1 MKILILNTI
10 IFNNNGMAF
19 VIRDYY
25 EAMDKT
31 GMEIDFLTTKEPSD
45 EFKRWFKENNL
56 KYFVVNKSNP
66 IKYVLQ
72 LKKIAKAGNYDL
84 VHIHGNSANMAF
96 ELLGCK
102 LGGIKRRLTHVHN
115 TTTDHPF
122 MHRLLYPLF
131 NALYTDALACG
142 QDAGKW
148 LYKNKPFTELKNGR
162 DIKKFSYDS
171 EKAAETRKE
180 LNVSDK
186 LVIGHIGG
194 FHKQKNHTFL
204 IDICKAACDIRG
216 DVHFLLLGDGVLREE
231 IENKAKALNIFDKI
245 TFTGPVNNPEDY
257 LNAMDA
263 AVLPSLYEG
272 LPLVAVEWQ
281 INGLPS
287 VLADTVTPEA
297 ALCDFVQFLSL
308 EDSAEKWAETLIS
321 AAENSDRKKNASEA
335 AIKVKEAGFD
345 IKESAG
351 TLRNIYLKKRFK
363 I

>member
-19 VIRDYY
+19 VIKDYY

-31 GMEIDFLTTKEPSD
+31 DMEIDFLTTKEPSD

-66 IKYVLQ
+66 LKYVLK

-115 TTTDHPF
+115 TTTDHPV
-122 MHRLLYPLF
+122 MHTLLYPLF
-131 NALYTDALACG
+131 SALYTDALACG

-148 LYKNKPFTELKNGR
+148 LYGNKPFIELKNGR
-162 DIKKFSYDS
+162 DIDKFSYNPQKS
-171 EKAAETRKE
+171 LRMKE
-180 LNVSDK
+180 QLGLKDK

-204 IDICKAACDIRG
+204 IDICKSACETREDI
-216 DVHFLLLGDGVLREE
+216 HFLLLGDGVLRKE
-231 IENKAKALNIFDKI
+231 IEAKAKNLGVYDKI

-257 LNAMDA
+257 LQAMDA

-281 INGLPS
+281 INGLPC

-297 ALCDFVQFLSL
+297 ALCDFVIFLSL
-308 EDSAEKWAETLIS
+308 DDSPEKWAELLIQS
-321 AAENSDRKKNASEA
+321 AENSDREKNALYA
-335 AIKVKEAGFD
+335 VDRVREAGFD
-345 IKESAG
+345 IKQSAEV
-351 TLRNIYLKKRFK
+351 LRNIYVEKGV
-363 I
+363 